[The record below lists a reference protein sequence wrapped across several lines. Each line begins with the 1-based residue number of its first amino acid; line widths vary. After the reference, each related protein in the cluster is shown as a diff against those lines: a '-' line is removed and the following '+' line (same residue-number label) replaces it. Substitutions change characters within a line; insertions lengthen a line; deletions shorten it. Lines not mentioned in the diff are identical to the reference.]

1 MRGEVVLLTRNIV
14 IKGDQTGNDWHGQFL
29 TFDSFSFDSNFDLI
43 EYKGQTVLKN
53 VEFYKMGQLN
63 NFKAAIRFENSN

>member
-29 TFDSFSFDSNFDLI
+29 TFDSFSFDSNLDLI

>member
-29 TFDSFSFDSNFDLI
+29 TFDSFGFDNAYNLI

>member
-29 TFDSFSFDSNFDLI
+29 TFDSTVLNADGDAFD
-43 EYKGQTVLKN
+43 YKAQTILKN

-63 NFKAAIRFENSN
+63 NQKAAIRFENSN